1 MAGSAAL
8 RLTADELHQVAVAE
22 VERQFFEGAEPDEE
36 PMESVNRLALRV
48 CNVLSDEYPGRY
60 VSHYEVASEVRE
72 RVRRSARD
80 GQIQTGG

>member
-1 MAGSAAL
+1 
-8 RLTADELHQVAVAE
+8 
-22 VERQFFEGAEPDEE
+22 
-36 PMESVNRLALRV
+36 MESVNRLALRV